1 MATEPDSKLIL
12 PIIDAHVHLW
22 PGDQVRSLRWCD
34 ATSSPHLARQR
45 SVREY
50 LRSTTS
56 AMPRSQLLGFI
67 AIEADR
73 VHSDEN
79 DWDSPLEEISF
90 FSRVAVGRPREGE
103 EEEEEEEGNSPA
115 EAPLCLAFIPWA
127 PMTGGASTL
136 ERYLKKAREAAGEE
150 AWPKVR
156 GFRYL
161 LQDKPHGIMLE
172 PAFIESLKLLG
183 KRGFVFEVAVD
194 QHRRGKRQLEEL
206 VEMVGRAHEGVPDD
220 ERVTFILNHLCKP
233 DLTIYNLSS
242 DPSFHA
248 WRTAMYA
255 LSKAPRT
262 YVKLSGAFSEMTPQ
276 LRSEPAPQ
284 IFRSMFAWL
293 GILIAT
299 FGPGRIIFASDWP
312 ICQQLRHVKGGV
324 DGAQAAA
331 AADDDDDDD
340 DDDDVDSWS
349 KWRDVVEKMCWM
361 ATLDDV
367 DRAMIFGGTAKKAYN
382 L

>member
-1 MATEPDSKLIL
+1 MATQKEETPPESNLIL

-22 PGDQVRSLRWCD
+22 PGSQVPSLSWCK
-34 ATSSPHLARQR
+34 ASSALASQH
-45 SVREY
+45 SVQEY
-50 LRSTTS
+50 LTATKPPGLP
-56 AMPRSQLLGFI
+56 APPLLGFI

-73 VHSDEN
+73 VHRDDK
-79 DWDSPLEEISF
+79 DWSEPLEEVSF
-90 FSRVAVGRPREGE
+90 FSRVATGRPRDGEGHE
-103 EEEEEEEGNSPA
+103 AA
-115 EAPLCLAFIPWA
+115 EAALCLAFVPWA
-127 PMTGGASTL
+127 PMPEGADAL
-136 ERYLKKAREAAGEE
+136 DRYLAKVREAAGEE

-161 LQDKPHGIMLE
+161 LQDKKHGLMLE

-206 VEMVGRAHEGVPDD
+206 VEMVGRAHEGVPED
-220 ERVTFILNHLCKP
+220 EKVTFILNHLCKP

-262 YVKLSGAFSEMTPQ
+262 YVKLSGAFSEMSDS
-276 LRSEPAPQ
+276 LRSEPASQ

-312 ICQQLRHVKGGV
+312 ICQHHGEGEAYRE
-324 DGAQAAA
+324 QADA
-331 AADDDDDDD
+331 
-340 DDDDVDSWS
+340 WP
-349 KWRDVVEKMCWM
+349 KWRQVVDKMCWM

-367 DRAMIFGGTAKKAYN
+367 DRAMIFGGTAKKAYD